1 MVLTVFHMKGIGMA
15 RPQPSQQELT
25 ESALHALDNLE
36 AKASEIVGSIHQT
49 ASDARVTHC
58 ATLAGV
64 SPRQLQERPK
74 KHSTV
79 TDYDINTWV
88 SDAVDMASAAV
99 GGTTS
104 GLPSRAPALLRWSTT
119 PPALIGGELSP
130 IRCETETMPPVFRT
144 RYMYAS
150 LHSSIER
157 EF

>member
-1 MVLTVFHMKGIGMA
+1 MHGFDRFPIERVGMA

-58 ATLAGV
+58 ALAGV
-64 SPRQLQERPK
+64 SPSQFQERPK
-74 KHSTV
+74 KQSALTE
-79 TDYDINTWV
+79 YDINTMV
-88 SDAVDMASAAV
+88 SDAVDMASAAA

-119 PPALIGGELSP
+119 PPALIGGKLS
-130 IRCETETMPPVFRT
+130 ETETMRNYFRT
-144 RYMYAS
+144 RYMYAG
-150 LHSSIER
+150 LHTSIER
-157 EF
+157 KY